1 MKRLIGEF
9 SKGIRRENPIFGLA
23 LGLCPTLAVS
33 TSVINGLGM
42 GLAATFVLLG
52 SNVIISAVRKA
63 IPHQIRIPCFIVI
76 IATFVT
82 IVELMMAAYFPVL
95 SKQLG
100 IFVPLIVVNCIIMCR
115 AEAFAAKNPPG
126 RSFFDALGMGAGF
139 TLGLVLISAIRESV
153 GSGRLLGYV
162 LFPGYQPALTLA
174 LAPGAL
180 LVLGLL
186 LGLSNLIFKSKTK

>member
-1 MKRLIGEF
+1 MKRLFQEF
-9 SKGIRRENPIFGLA
+9 SKGIGRENPIFGLA
-23 LGLCPTLAVS
+23 LGLCPALAVS
-33 TSVINGLGM
+33 TSVLNGLGM

-52 SNVIISAVRKA
+52 SNVLISSIRKL
-63 IPHQIRIPCFIVI
+63 IPHKIRIPCFIVI

-82 IVELMMAAYFPVL
+82 IVELVMAAFLPSL

-115 AEAFAAKNPPG
+115 AEAYAARNSVG
-126 RSFFDALGMGAGF
+126 RSLFDALGMGAGF
-139 TLGLVLISAIRESV
+139 TLGLVLISAIRESI
-153 GSGRLLGYV
+153 GSGRLFGYV
-162 LFPGYQPALTLA
+162 LVSGYQPALTLA

-186 LGLSNLIFKSKTK
+186 LGLSNMLFRKGQK

>member
-1 MKRLIGEF
+1 MKKLIAEF
-9 SKGIRRENPIFGLA
+9 KKGIIKENPIFGLA

-42 GLAATFVLLG
+42 GLAATFVLIG
-52 SNVIISAVRKA
+52 SNVIISAIRKT
-63 IPHQIRIPCFIVI
+63 IPHKIRIPCFIVV

-82 IVELMMAAYFPVL
+82 IVELVLAAYFPAL
-95 SKQLG
+95 NKQLG

-115 AEAFAAKNPPG
+115 AEAFAAKRG
-126 RSFFDALGMGAGF
+126 VGESLFDAFGMGAGF
-139 TLGLVLISAIRESV
+139 TLGLVLISGIREAI
-153 GSGRLLGYV
+153 GAGRLFGFV
-162 LFPGYQPALTLA
+162 LVEGFEPALTMA

-186 LGLSNLIFKSKTK
+186 LGLSNLLLKKDS

>member
-1 MKRLIGEF
+1 MKKLFQEF
-9 SKGIRRENPIFGLA
+9 TKGIRKENPIFGLA
-23 LGLCPTLAVS
+23 LGLCPALAVS

-52 SNVIISAVRKA
+52 SNVIISSIRKT
-63 IPHQIRIPCFIVI
+63 IPHKIRIPCFIVI

-82 IVELMMAAYFPVL
+82 VVELIMAAYFPAL
-95 SKQLG
+95 SKKLG

-115 AEAFAAKNPPG
+115 AEAFASKNSVG
-126 RSFFDALGMGAGF
+126 HSFFDALGMGAGF
-139 TLGLVLISAIRESV
+139 TLGLVLISAIRESI
-153 GSGRLLGYV
+153 GAGRLFGYV
-162 LFPGYQPALTLA
+162 LFKSYQPVLILA

-186 LGLSNLIFKSKTK
+186 LGLSNLIFKKK